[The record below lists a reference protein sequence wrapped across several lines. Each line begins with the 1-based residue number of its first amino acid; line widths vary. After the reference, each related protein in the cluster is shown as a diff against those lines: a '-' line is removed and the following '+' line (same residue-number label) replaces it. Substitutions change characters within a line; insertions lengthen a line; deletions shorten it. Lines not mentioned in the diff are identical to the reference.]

1 MALLCLY
8 IVPDSKRLVIF
19 RRDVLHDFTDSTV
32 KDSAKVVYGG
42 SVQRFVFP
50 QLVDGGAG
58 DVVVFDQGV
67 GGFIRSF

>member
-8 IVPDSKRLVIF
+8 IAPDSERLVIF
-19 RRDVLHDFTDSTV
+19 GRDVLHDFTNSTIEN
-32 KDSAKVVYGG
+32 SAKVVNGG
-42 SVQRFVFP
+42 GVQRLVFP

-58 DVVVFDQGV
+58 DMVVFDQGV